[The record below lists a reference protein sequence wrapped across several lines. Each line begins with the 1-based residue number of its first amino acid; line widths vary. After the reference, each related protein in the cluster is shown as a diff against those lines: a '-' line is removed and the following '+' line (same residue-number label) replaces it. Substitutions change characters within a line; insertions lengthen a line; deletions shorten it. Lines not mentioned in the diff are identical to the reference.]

1 MVRTR
6 RSSCIGKPSPIVSKR
21 HCPHHDVEDGPSTG
35 YNGGRSL
42 TRESYKVLSKVILEA
57 TEGVWYRILPVSE
70 FDCATDDIQKATGV
84 DWEYLLPLL
93 LTCGLLYSVVT
104 SDVKHIRVKLAQW
117 QELQLDL
124 QNKKPFEVTC
134 VRRTG
139 GGEEYFFC
147 VGRPFYRSPLVQ
159 EDEDR
164 TWRYARTNL
173 RNTELVQEFAEEILN
188 HRRYKRVMEDE
199 RKTRKKAEANERNQS
214 IESEIA
220 QQVEES
226 ICFALALDLDR
237 RPRLSRTDAR
247 AIRILTSRQASR
259 EARYNVVHTATLWG
273 WNDYFL
279 TVKNR
284 TRIAKATCNQVAY
297 DLGYPKCLAYTQI
310 AAWFASLNDMVS
322 TGESV
327 DPLSPSNAGSKK
339 YTDELDK
346 EHPGYL
352 HELFRYAQ
360 VVKGSLSTFTEL
372 AETMNKKSG
381 TPGENRPTICL
392 SRKQLSI
399 WFYQQGGKE
408 SSPVEKPLLTDEHKK
423 NRVAWARKYF
433 NLIVDPLKPV
443 AFLDEKWF
451 YTTNRRRKLKLLPKG
466 HNEIEIPKY
475 QRPKIRSRRYPVKVG
490 CCVLFLF

>member
-1 MVRTR
+1 
-6 RSSCIGKPSPIVSKR
+6 
-21 HCPHHDVEDGPSTG
+21 
-35 YNGGRSL
+35 
-42 TRESYKVLSKVILEA
+42 
-57 TEGVWYRILPVSE
+57 
-70 FDCATDDIQKATGV
+70 
-84 DWEYLLPLL
+84 
-93 LTCGLLYSVVT
+93 
-104 SDVKHIRVKLAQW
+104 
-117 QELQLDL
+117 
-124 QNKKPFEVTC
+124 
-134 VRRTG
+134 
-139 GGEEYFFC
+139 
-147 VGRPFYRSPLVQ
+147 
-159 EDEDR
+159 
-164 TWRYARTNL
+164 
-173 RNTELVQEFAEEILN
+173 
-188 HRRYKRVMEDE
+188 
-199 RKTRKKAEANERNQS
+199 
-214 IESEIA
+214 
-220 QQVEES
+220 
-226 ICFALALDLDR
+226 
-237 RPRLSRTDAR
+237 
-247 AIRILTSRQASR
+247 
-259 EARYNVVHTATLWG
+259 
-273 WNDYFL
+273 
-279 TVKNR
+279 
-284 TRIAKATCNQVAY
+284 
-297 DLGYPKCLAYTQI
+297 
-310 AAWFASLNDMVS
+310 MVS
-322 TGESV
+322 NGESV

-372 AETMNKKSG
+372 AETMNQKSG